1 MKRRD
6 FITLLGGVAAA
17 CPLAG
22 RAQQSA
28 MPAIGFLSLGW
39 RESDSSRLVGLRR
52 GLSDVGYVE
61 GQNLAVEYRW
71 AENQSDRLPTL
82 AASLIQIGVVLMV
95 TPGLPAT
102 LVAKATTTTIPI
114 LFAVGTDPVRAG
126 LVASLNRP
134 GGNITGFNQ
143 LNGELAA
150 KALGL
155 LRELVPSARVIGV
168 LENPRNPSLE
178 ELITRDVLSAAGS
191 IGVQLQVLKASTD
204 REIDAAFDNLAQ
216 ARQPALLVVNDFF
229 LNSRVEQISE
239 LAARHGIP
247 VMHSEREFILAG
259 GLISYG
265 ISLVETYRP
274 VGFYAGRI
282 LKGAKPADLPV
293 IQSTKFELVINL
305 KAARVLG
312 LEIPDK
318 LLALADE
325 VIE

>member
-1 MKRRD
+1 
-6 FITLLGGVAAA
+6 
-17 CPLAG
+17 
-22 RAQQSA
+22 
-28 MPAIGFLSLGW
+28 
-39 RESDSSRLVGLRR
+39 
-52 GLSDVGYVE
+52 
-61 GQNLAVEYRW
+61 QNLAVEYRW

-216 ARQPALLVVNDFF
+216 ARQP
-229 LNSRVEQISE
+229 
-239 LAARHGIP
+239 
-247 VMHSEREFILAG
+247 
-259 GLISYG
+259 
-265 ISLVETYRP
+265 
-274 VGFYAGRI
+274 
-282 LKGAKPADLPV
+282 
-293 IQSTKFELVINL
+293 
-305 KAARVLG
+305 
-312 LEIPDK
+312 
-318 LLALADE
+318 
-325 VIE
+325 